1 MADID
6 QDPEIAALGAP
17 RVPGTLDYIGLAAA
31 LVPFGLS
38 FRSSQ
43 SQSFTTTVTDA
54 SGNTTTTSS
63 GSTKFSDPVAL
74 VGGGVAVIIA
84 LVLLTQI
91 GKVDK
96 SKRALRIGLAVG
108 ILALGA
114 VQLVVRSGLLS

>member
-6 QDPEIAALGAP
+6 QDPEIAALSAP
-17 RVPGTLDYIGLAAA
+17 RVPHTLDYIGLAAA

-38 FRSSQ
+38 FRTSQ

-54 SGNTTTTSS
+54 NGNVTTTSS

-74 VGGGVAVIIA
+74 VGGGVAVLIA
-84 LVLLTQI
+84 LVLLAQV

-96 SKRALRIGLAVG
+96 SKRGLRIGLAVG

-114 VQLVVRSGLLS
+114 VQLIVRSGLLS